1 MNFEWMKDVN
11 LLAYVLGSS
20 LGVSFILGVFIGSKK
35 VEKSAVL
42 YQFEGKY
49 CKVFTYLF
57 NVIMALIF
65 MIAFRFIIQG
75 NWGNYKNWLALS
87 YWLSM
92 VFIVSYVLTRKIIV
106 TKEGI
111 GYMDLFRRRGSLFY
125 DWKKV
130 KKIEYT
136 ESSVT
141 VSVNGQAKELSLKL
155 KQTGEQ
161 IEEAKKAVKLAMK

>member
-20 LGVSFILGVFIGSKK
+20 LGVSFIIGVFIGSKK
-35 VEKSAVL
+35 VDKTSIL
-42 YQFEGKY
+42 YQFEGRYNKI
-49 CKVFTYLF
+49 FTYLF
-57 NVIMALIF
+57 NVVMTLIF
-65 MIAFRFIIQG
+65 MIAIRFIIKG
-75 NWGNYKNWLALS
+75 EFGNYKNWLALS

-106 TKEGI
+106 TKAGI
-111 GYMDLFRRRGSLFY
+111 GYMDLFGRKGNLFY

-130 KKIEYT
+130 KKIDYSET
-136 ESSVT
+136 SVD
-141 VSVNGQAKELSLKL
+141 VSINGQSRGLTMKL

-161 IEEAKKAVKLAMK
+161 IEQAKKAVKLAMK